1 MQDNNQATKSIV
13 LFLKSRDRN
22 SKAEDDHRA
31 GVPTKTPG
39 GETYLPIVNQ
49 TSEE

>member
-1 MQDNNQATKSIV
+1 MLDNNRATKSLV
-13 LFLKSRDRN
+13 LVLKNRDQN
-22 SKAEDDHRA
+22 SKAKDDLRT
-31 GVPTKTPG
+31 GIPTKMPG